1 MIKLKRAYEPPE
13 KSDVQATFWMKDA
26 APSGDLRKWFH
37 GDSGDWQE
45 FRARYLE
52 ELKRPEAQQV
62 LNDIAQ
68 AAKKGC
74 RDSRLWR
81 EGPGAQSGRGVE
93 GNHRKDVTR
102 KTSIRRCITASLH
115 HDEVVDIAAS
125 LQKSREVEPAAR

>member
-13 KSDVQATFWMKDA
+13 KSDGVRILVDRLWPRGIKKEKLQATFWMKDA
-26 APSGDLRKWFH
+26 APSDDLRKWFH

-68 AAKKGC
+68 AAKKGAVT
-74 RDSRLWR
+74 LVY
-81 EGPGAQSGRGVE
+81 GA
-93 GNHRKDVTR
+93 KDPE
-102 KTSIRRCITASLH
+102 H
-115 HDEVVDIAAS
+115 NQAAV
-125 LQKSREVEPAAR
+125 LKEIIEKM